1 MKSINRKQ
9 YIENYLKIVNKEGK
23 LLPLKFNYAQQILY
37 DTIKK
42 LRAENKLV
50 RIIILK
56 ARQLGLSTATGG
68 IFCSNTLLNF
78 NMNTGIITHKSDATA
93 NLFKMYKLMYQNLPN
108 QLKPSILKDNQN
120 TLEFNNENGTG
131 LNSSIKCMTAGSSGV
146 GRSTTYQQLHMS
158 EYAFWPGNKKDTFL
172 GLVQTVPATPDSMII
187 IESTPNGYDDFKD
200 KWDDAV
206 AGKSDF
212 VPLFFP
218 WFFNPE
224 YRMKYD
230 GFEFTPEEQEMKK
243 MYNLDNEQ
251 ITWRRWCIKN
261 NCSNDLDQFKQ
272 EYPSCPE
279 EAFLSTGKC
288 VFPKENVISRLQKV
302 KDPVKTGFFKY
313 NYNGKTITTF
323 EFIESKQKPYI
334 RIYENVKSDYP
345 YVLGGDTAG
354 IGSDDFAGDVI
365 NNATGNQCAVL
376 EIELDE
382 TEFVMQMFCL
392 GKYYNDA
399 LICIETNYSTYPV
412 KKLWEMDYTN
422 QYLRQVD
429 DGLNI
434 KVQDKLGF
442 NTNRATRPVI
452 IAELVE
458 FMKECIN
465 LINDRTCLREALT
478 FIKRD
483 DGKQAADDGYHDDR
497 IMSLAI
503 AHAAR
508 CQQTYVVTK
517 KEKNE
522 ENILPFALQDE
533 TDDEN
538 LDEEDFEL
546 EW

>member
-1 MKSINRKQ
+1 MKNINRKQ

-23 LLPLKFNYAQQILY
+23 LVPLKFNYAQQILY

-42 LRAENKLV
+42 LRAENKLI

-56 ARQLGLSTATGG
+56 ARQLGLSTVTGG
-68 IFCSNTLLNF
+68 IFNSNTLLNF
-78 NMNTGIITHKSDATA
+78 NVKTGIITHKSDATS
-93 NLFKMYKLMYQNLPN
+93 NLFNMYKIMYQNLPE
-108 QLKPSILKDNQN
+108 QLKPELLNDNQN
-120 TLEFNNENGTG
+120 TLVFNNEKGTG
-131 LNSSIKCMTAGSSGV
+131 LNSSIKCMTAGSAGV

-158 EYAFWPGNKKDTFL
+158 EYAFWPGNKKDTYL

-218 WFFNPE
+218 WYINPE
-224 YRMKYD
+224 YKMTYS
-230 GFEFTPEEQEMKK
+230 GFVLTEDELEIKEL
-243 MYNLDNEQ
+243 YNLSNEQ

-288 VFPKENVISRLQKV
+288 VFPKEIVVNRLQRV
-302 KDPVKTGFFKY
+302 HDPIKTGYFKY
-313 NYNGKTITTF
+313 EYNGKTITLF
-323 EFIESKQKPYI
+323 EFVESKAKPYI
-334 RIYENVKSDYP
+334 RIYEDVKNNYP

-354 IGSDDFAGDVI
+354 IGTDSFAGDVI
-365 NNATGNQCAVL
+365 NNVTGNQSATL

-382 TEFVMQMFCL
+382 TEYVMQMFCL
-392 GKYYNDA
+392 GKYYNEA
-399 LICIETNYSTYPV
+399 LLCIETNYSTYPV

-429 DGLNI
+429 EGLNI
-434 KVQDKLGF
+434 KIQDKLGF
-442 NTNRATRPVI
+442 NTNKATRPVI
-452 IAELVE
+452 IAELVV
-458 FMKECIN
+458 FFKECID
-465 LINDRTCLREALT
+465 LINDRQTLREALT
-478 FIKRD
+478 FIKRS

-508 CQQTYVVTK
+508 CQQTYIVIK
-517 KEKNE
+517 KERE
-522 ENILPFALQDE
+522 EKSTLPFALQDE
-533 TDDEN
+533 TDDYN